1 MPNFQLYAREK
12 KNVKKDQ
19 HPLITYNA
27 FDSLVSSSYS
37 LDPRN
42 RNKIKRKG
50 EKSKFYWYFH
60 SWFHSRALAKEGDPY
75 RAIGTLLP

>member
-1 MPNFQLYAREK
+1 MLNFQLYAREK

-37 LDPRN
+37 LDPRTE
-42 RNKIKRKG
+42 IKLK
-50 EKSKFYWYFH
+50 EKVKNLSF
-60 SWFHSRALAKEGDPY
+60 
-75 RAIGTLLP
+75 IGIFIAGFTPGL